1 MSFIVAGEN
10 KNDKDNENGQPLG
23 TAALIFRDLPQSI
36 NLFVVLVVVAIPEG
50 LPLTIQISLAFSVM
64 RMYSSDNILL
74 KKQDAL
80 EKIAEI

>member
-1 MSFIVAGEN
+1 
-10 KNDKDNENGQPLG
+10 
-23 TAALIFRDLPQSI
+23 
-36 NLFVVLVVVAIPEG
+36 LFVVLVVVAIPEG

-64 RMYSSDNILL
+64 RMFNRDNILL

>member
-1 MSFIVAGEN
+1 MTFIVATTPAEEGS
-10 KNDKDNENGQPLG
+10 G
-23 TAALIFRDLPQSI
+23 TTEQTSTVGIIFELLPMNI

-64 RMYSSDNILL
+64 RMFSRDKILL

-80 EKIAEI
+80 EVIAEI